1 MRLHLKLNLAY
12 YTEKVHRY
20 VFDNIYVHFD
30 YTGRRGFTKK
40 ERLILVGY
48 KILFKLN
55 PKFRRIVRDHKELFK
70 RAYRL
75 RLLSAQYFY
84 LYHKFLPE
92 NYKRYN

>member
-1 MRLHLKLNLAY
+1 MELHFKLNLAF

-40 ERLILVGY
+40 ERLIIVFYNTLV
-48 KILFKLN
+48 KLN
-55 PKFRRIVRDHKELFK
+55 PKFRRSVRDYKELFK

-75 RLLSAQYFY
+75 RLLSPQYFY